1 MKSLSRLSTAI
12 KSIVFYGLMHVS
24 QVCQAADKEQVI
36 DTMKKSTT
44 YMVDVVSLK
53 GGFLQRY
60 AADLSERWGELP
72 ARESMIW
79 VEGAATVGVGDVLLK
94 AYQASGDEF
103 FLAGAKKSAAALMAG
118 QYPSGGWHYFI
129 DFDPQG
135 TLQWY
140 EEVGRRGWGFEEHNH
155 YYGNCTFDDQ
165 VTTAPARFLMALY
178 FATLEPEYKA
188 AVLRALD
195 FVVKAQYPNGGW
207 PQRYP
212 PAPDHFGKE
221 YPDYTTY
228 YTFNDGVIEGN
239 IDLLLDAYEK
249 FGNEQYKEAAG
260 RGMDFVV
267 MSQAEPPQ
275 AGWGL
280 QYNMQLQ
287 SAKARSFE
295 PAALTPL
302 QTLSCIYSL
311 MKYYKIT
318 GDRKYLGGIADAI
331 KWLADSTYPEF
342 KKTGAGNSHAM
353 FYELTTNKAIYAHR
367 EGTNAEDG
375 RYWIDS
381 YRGNFPIHYGM
392 ELRIDL
398 ENIEKE
404 YQRIYALSPNAAVA
418 EYRNEKALAKS
429 SVPQV
434 SKATI
439 DKIIGAMDEQ
449 GRWIEDLSIDEYG
462 GDTVK
467 GPKRRIKGIATYTYM
482 RYIQQMTNYLQYLD
496 VRE

>member
-1 MKSLSRLSTAI
+1 MKSSNRLSSAV
-12 KSIVFYGLMHVS
+12 KWMLCYGLIVVA
-24 QVCQAADKEQVI
+24 QAGQAADKEQVI
-36 DTMKKSTT
+36 DAMKLSTT
-44 YMVDVVSLK
+44 YMMDMVSLR

-72 ARESMIW
+72 ARQSMIW
-79 VEGAATVGVGDVLLK
+79 VEGTATVGVGDVLLK

-103 FLAGAKKSAAALMAG
+103 FLAAAKKSAAALMAG
-118 QYPSGGWHYFI
+118 QYPAGGWHYFI

-135 TLQWY
+135 TVQWY
-140 EEVGRRGWGFEEHNH
+140 EEVGRKGWGFEEHNH

-165 VTTAPARFLMALY
+165 VTTAPTRFLMALY

-195 FVVKAQYPNGGW
+195 FIVKAQYPNGGW

-249 FGNEQYKEAAG
+249 FGSEQYREAAV
-260 RGMDFVV
+260 RGMDFVL
-267 MSQAEPPQ
+267 MSQAGPPQ

-302 QTLSCIYSL
+302 QTVSCIYSL
-311 MKYYKIT
+311 MKYYKIS
-318 GDRKYLGGIADAI
+318 GERKYLGGIADAI
-331 KWLADSTYPEF
+331 KWLEDSTYPEF

-353 FYELTTNKAIYAHR
+353 FYELVTNKAIYVHR
-367 EGTNAEDG
+367 EGTNAENG
-375 RYWIDS
+375 RYWIDN
-381 YRGNFPIHYGM
+381 YRGNFTIHYGM

-398 ENIEKE
+398 ESIKKE
-404 YQRIYALSPNAAVA
+404 YRRVFALSPSEAMV
-418 EYRNEKALAKS
+418 EYKNEKARVGAA
-429 SVPQV
+429 VPQI
-434 SKATI
+434 SKTTI
-439 DKIIGAMDEQ
+439 ARIIEAMDAQ
-449 GRWIEDLSIDEYG
+449 GRWIEDLSIDEYD
-462 GDTVK
+462 GDTIK
-467 GPKRRIKGIATYTYM
+467 GPKRRIKGLATHTYM
-482 RYIQQMTNYLQYLD
+482 RNIQQMTNYLQNLD
-496 VRE
+496 VK